1 MIIFPAIDIIDGKAV
16 RLYKGDYEKMTV
28 YYEDACAAADAFS
41 AAGATHAHL
50 VDLIGARDGSTPALG
65 TVERICAAHP
75 ELFFELGGGI
85 RDEKTI
91 EKYLAAGVK
100 RLILGTAAVSDRAFL
115 LSAVKNFGSSVAV
128 GVDIK
133 DGYVAVRGWTEK
145 SAYTCDEFFDELCA
159 IGVGTVI
166 CTDISKDGAMK
177 GTNLDLYE
185 RLNKKYP
192 IDITA
197 SGGVSS
203 MSDVIALR
211 DMGMYGAIIGK
222 AYYTGDIDLKKAV
235 EVTR

>member
-1 MIIFPAIDIIDGKAV
+1 
-16 RLYKGDYEKMTV
+16 
-28 YYEDACAAADAFS
+28 
-41 AAGATHAHL
+41 
-50 VDLIGARDGSTPALG
+50 
-65 TVERICAAHP
+65 
-75 ELFFELGGGI
+75 
-85 RDEKTI
+85 
-91 EKYLAAGVK
+91 
-100 RLILGTAAVSDRAFL
+100 
-115 LSAVKNFGSSVAV
+115 
-128 GVDIK
+128 
-133 DGYVAVRGWTEK
+133 
-145 SAYTCDEFFDELCA
+145 
-159 IGVGTVI
+159 
-166 CTDISKDGAMK
+166 MK